1 MAHKCIIAM
10 VKPNL
15 TDQVVNSAKKAGATG
30 ATIIPASGTGAGEAK
45 TFFGLSLDIRTELVL
60 FLVNDVMVEP
70 ILSAIKEAG
79 RFSEPGTVIA
89 MVLPV
94 EQTAGMESQM
104 SRTSSLIFIGYWAV
118 AKISTC
124 SRRLNV

>member
-15 TDQVVNSAKKAGATG
+15 TDQVVESAKAAGSTG

-45 TFFGLSLDIRTELVL
+45 TFFGLSLDIRTEIVL
-60 FLVNDVMVEP
+60 FLVHESIVEV

-79 RFSEPGTVIA
+79 RFSEPGTGIA
-89 MVLPV
+89 MVMPI
-94 EQTAGMESQM
+94 EQTIGMESQN
-104 SRTSSLIFIGYWAV
+104 SRKRS
-118 AKISTC
+118 KPH
-124 SRRLNV
+124 